1 MKNATHFKAGDKVT
15 WRSAAAGTWKD
26 KTGVIVEV
34 VQANRFPVSDI
45 DGAISRNH
53 VSYVVEVKNGK
64 RKPALYWP
72 RPNALKLSDA
82 AGADEPYC
90 AGTVVILEP
99 EDLPRLARGERIAVG
114 VSGDQIVVRLSKA
127 VQPAATPA
135 GPRSCA
141 FCDARDAK
149 EAAEKEL
156 RAARA
161 EILNDD
167 IAKWL
172 ERESK

>member
-34 VQANRFPVSDI
+34 VQANSLPLSDI

-53 VSYVVEVKNGK
+53 VSYVVEVRDGK

-72 RPNALKLSDA
+72 RPNALKMV
-82 AGADEPYC
+82 GADEPYC

-99 EDLPRLARGERIAVG
+99 EDLSRLARGERVVVG
-114 VSGDQIVVRLSKA
+114 PSGDQIVVRLSKA
-127 VQPAATPA
+127 VVPVSPAASPTAPA
-135 GPRSCA
+135 EPRSCA
-141 FCDARDAK
+141 SV
-149 EAAEKEL
+149 EKEL
-156 RAARA
+156 FAARA
-161 EILNDD
+161 EILEWRR
-167 IAKWL
+167 KGL
-172 ERESK
+172 SERESK